1 MPTDATQQLQY
12 ALGVALASAL
22 GSAVGIIGLL
32 VKWVLD
38 SRRQRNGHGHLTR
51 DEFGERLKAMQ
62 NHIDDR
68 WNGIKEQI
76 GTVHEDQRRQI
87 GQVHEDQRRLRDEIN
102 VVLGRYD
109 MRLIRLEDKR

>member
-1 MPTDATQQLQY
+1 MPVDPQQQQLGY

-51 DEFGERLKAMQ
+51 DEFNGRLTTMKEQ
-62 NHIDDR
+62 IDDR
-68 WNGIKEQI
+68 TDGLKEQI
-76 GTVHEDQRRQI
+76 SEMKESQRELRED
-87 GQVHEDQRRLRDEIN
+87 IN
-102 VVLGRYD
+102 VMIGSHDL
-109 MRLIRLEDKR
+109 RLVRLEDRRVSDARGGTR